1 MIRVDRRAGRRYLG
15 AAMRAYM
22 KASAGVANVGLEVVV
37 SIFMGFVGGWWLDG
51 QFGTK
56 PWLMAVGAVFGL
68 VAAGRF
74 IYRASK
80 KVSDSL
86 ERDGFVASSTDRP
99 ARFALEQRHPY
110 HFPGRKR

>member
-1 MIRVDRRAGRRYLG
+1 
-15 AAMRAYM
+15 MRAYI

-37 SIFMGFVGGWWLDG
+37 AIFFGFLGGWWLDG

-68 VAAGRF
+68 FAAGRF

-80 KVSDSL
+80 KVENAL
-86 ERDGFVASSTDRP
+86 ATDGFVASSTDRP
-99 ARFALEQRHPY
+99 ARFALEQRHPN
-110 HFPGRKR
+110 HFPKRKRAGRSS